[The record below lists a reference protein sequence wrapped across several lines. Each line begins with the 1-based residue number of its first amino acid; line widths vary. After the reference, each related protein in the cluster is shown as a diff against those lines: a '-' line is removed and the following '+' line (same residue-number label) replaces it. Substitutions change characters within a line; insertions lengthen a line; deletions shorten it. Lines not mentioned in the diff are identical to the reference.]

1 MKIVCGALL
10 DEDKVLIGQR
20 LESIVYVPINGNFP
34 WKIEEGESDYD
45 AIKREWKEESDI
57 EIFPITTYLERE
69 IDGVMVY
76 PYIIKYESGKPK
88 LNVHQKVRWIILMK

>member
-20 LESIVYVPINGNFP
+20 LESDSICHNQWELPGG
-34 WKIEEGESDYD
+34 KIEEGETPYD
-45 AIKREWKEESDI
+45 ASKRMERGVRYRDI
-57 EIFPITTYLERE
+57 SYYNIPERE

-88 LNVHQKVRWIILMK
+88 PMSIRK